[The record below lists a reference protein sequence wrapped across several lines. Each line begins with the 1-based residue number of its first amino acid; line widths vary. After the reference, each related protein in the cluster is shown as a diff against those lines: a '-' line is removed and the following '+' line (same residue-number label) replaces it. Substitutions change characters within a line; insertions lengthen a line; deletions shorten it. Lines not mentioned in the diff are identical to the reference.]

1 MTALPKSFG
10 FVGLGAMGFPMAVQ
24 LRRKLPS
31 STPLAIYD
39 LNKVALQQFVQAT
52 EGCGE
57 RHIAL
62 SASEVAAR
70 AECVIT
76 IVPEGAHVKAVYL
89 TPEIGLLATD
99 TSGKLFLD
107 SSTIDTGSSLDV
119 GMAVAA
125 SHPSTPPRFYDAPVS
140 GGTAGAEKG
149 SLTFMVGAAAD
160 DPTFPLIK
168 QILSF
173 MGTTV
178 NPCGGPSLG
187 LAAKLSNNYLS
198 GLIALATAEAMNMG
212 MRCGLDA
219 KVLSDC
225 FATSSGGSWVNSTV
239 NPVPGVCPDA
249 VTSRDYQGGFKVQLM
264 KKDMSLAV
272 DAARRVGAKLVLA
285 DAGLSAYSAASE
297 DPRCRD
303 RDSRVVYRWL
313 GGYEPEVEQDR
324 SGIVP

>member
-1 MTALPKSFG
+1 MTSLPKSFG
-10 FVGLGAMGFPMAVQ
+10 FVGLGAMGYPMAVQ
-24 LRRKLPS
+24 LRRKLPV
-31 STPLAIYD
+31 STSLCIFD
-39 LNKVALQQFVQAT
+39 LDSAALQRFVRAT
-52 EGCGE
+52 GGFGE
-57 RHIAL
+57 TQIAG
-62 SASEVAAR
+62 SAKEVAER
-70 AECVIT
+70 AECIIT

-89 TPEIGLLATD
+89 TPETGLLATD

-107 SSTIDTGSSLDV
+107 SSTIDTGSSLEV
-119 GMAVAA
+119 GKAVSA
-125 SHPSTPPRFYDAPVS
+125 SHLTNPPRFYDAPVS

-149 SLTFMVGAAAD
+149 TLTIMVGAAAD
-160 DPTFPLIK
+160 DPLFPLIK
-168 QILSF
+168 EIMSF
-173 MGTTV
+173 MGTSV

-198 GLIALATAEAMNMG
+198 GLIALATAEAMNLG
-212 MRCGLDA
+212 MRCGLDPR
-219 KVLSDC
+219 VLSNC

-264 KKDMSLAV
+264 KKDMSLAI
-272 DAARRVGAKLVLA
+272 DAAKRVDAKLVLA

-313 GGYEPEVEQDR
+313 GGHEPEVNRD
-324 SGIVP
+324 